1 MISVMWLATWLAL
14 RWSLLFVV
22 MHIKS
27 DIPSGSA
34 APTVTGSENPDAG
47 APESTAI
54 AAFVSSIQTGVREEV
69 RAAKVPGI
77 SGEAQPP
84 GSEMVPVTPESAPTT
99 DTDCPGPRRPIFVRG
114 FPPPGVCP
122 QGHQAYALAAIKGHP
137 LPSPPSHRSEP
148 LVSLVSSSTRPRC
161 GAVVGSLLPGV
172 LRLHAS
178 R

>member
-1 MISVMWLATWLAL
+1 
-14 RWSLLFVV
+14 
-22 MHIKS
+22 
-27 DIPSGSA
+27 
-34 APTVTGSENPDAG
+34 VTGSENPDAG

-99 DTDCPGPRRPIFVRG
+99 GTDCPGQRRPISTRS
-114 FPPPGVCP
+114 FPLPGVCP
-122 QGHQAYALAAIKGHP
+122 QGHQAYALAAIKGH
-137 LPSPPSHRSEP
+137 LPPSHPSHPSEP
-148 LVSLVSSSTRPRC
+148 LVSLVSSSARPRC
-161 GAVVGSLLPGV
+161 AAVVGSVLPGV